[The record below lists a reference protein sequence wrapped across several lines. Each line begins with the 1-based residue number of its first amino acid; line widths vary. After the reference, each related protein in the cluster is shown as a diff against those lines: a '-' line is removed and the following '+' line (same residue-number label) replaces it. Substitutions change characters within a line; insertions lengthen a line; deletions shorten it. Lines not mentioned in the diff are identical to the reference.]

1 MGTGEHVRLKSFH
14 VENFRRLKSVSV
26 ELEET
31 TTIFVGANN
40 SGKTSATHVF
50 HRFLSKTSRF
60 QIHDFSADCW
70 DIFNNIDPFAEEI
83 PSLPTIVLDLWFSIE
98 DDDDIH
104 RAIRLLPGLDW
115 ENLPLGVRMEYA
127 PRNTAQTIAN
137 YQEALARAQESR
149 GEPTSAYKPWPR
161 TLADYL
167 TKRLAA
173 EYEVGYFVLDARECD
188 ENREPLPGHDLYR
201 IGPKASDGEETVRS
215 LVRVDFLHAQRHLS
229 DPDAPGRAENL
240 TRRLSRYYERNLTQR
255 KPDIEALGAVAAT
268 ESALNAHFGREF
280 QGILAKIREIGYP
293 GISNPRLVMRA
304 LLDPQAIL
312 TSNANVHYAIDSAE
326 TATLPDDYNGLGF
339 KNLIYMAV
347 EILDFH
353 HDWLSMEE
361 DRPPVHL
368 VMAEEP
374 ESHLHAQLQQ
384 VFIQNV
390 FGLLGSDA
398 DPGFRTQVIVTTHSS
413 HIVYTHGFESIR
425 YFRRTRHSGKEQRSD
440 VKDLRYF
447 REGKS
452 EDAMIFLQQYL
463 KLAHCDLFFADAAVL
478 VEGNVER
485 LLLPLIIKN
494 EVPELES
501 RHLTILEVSGAFA
514 HRFDDLLKF
523 IGMPTLVVTDLDSVA
538 PYQAANGRT
547 CYRACMTNAPGA
559 VTSNAALKHWLG
571 EGKTAAD
578 LLGLSDAD
586 KVVATEEKH
595 GAHIRIACQTLVPV
609 MWGGEIEKRAGRTLE
624 EAFALQNLEWIHD
637 DASPGL
643 KLRIENADTLSLQQ
657 LHSEIYDRVKDN
669 LGKTEF
675 ALTLIA
681 HPNQKWASPVYVV
694 EGLAWLRDQL
704 QDAPTIPT
712 LE

>member
-1 MGTGEHVRLKSFH
+1 MGENVRLKSFH
-14 VENFRRLKSVSV
+14 VENFRRLKGVSV
-26 ELEET
+26 ELEEK

-50 HRFLSKTSRF
+50 HRFLSKSSRF
-60 QIHDFSADCW
+60 QIYDFSADCW
-70 DIFNNIDPFAEEI
+70 DIFNDIDPLDEQI
-83 PSLPTIVLDLWFSIE
+83 PSLPTIILDLWFDIE
-98 DDDDIH
+98 DNDDIH

-127 PRNTAQTIAN
+127 PRDTAQTIAN
-137 YQEALARAQESR
+137 YREALARAQESR
-149 GEPTSAYKPWPR
+149 GNAASAYKPWPK

-167 TKRLAA
+167 AKRLAA
-173 EYEVGYFVLDARECD
+173 EYEVRYFVLDARECD
-188 ENREPLPGHDLYR
+188 ENRVPLPGRELYR
-201 IGPKASDGEETVRS
+201 IGPKASDGEDTVRS
-215 LVRVDFLHAQRHLS
+215 LLRVDFLHAQRYLS

-255 KPDIEALGAVAAT
+255 TPDIEALGAVAAT

-280 QGILAKIREIGYP
+280 EGILAKIREIGYP

-353 HDWLSMEE
+353 HDWLSMEQ

-390 FGLLGSDA
+390 FGLLGSNA
-398 DPGFRTQVIVTTHSS
+398 DSGFRTQMIVTTHSS

-440 VKDLRYF
+440 VRDLRHF

-452 EDAMIFLQQYL
+452 EEAMSFLQKYL
-463 KLAHCDLFFADAAVL
+463 KLAHCDLFFADAVVL

-494 EVPELES
+494 DVPQLEL
-501 RHLTILEVSGAFA
+501 RHLTILEVGGAFA
-514 HRFDDLLKF
+514 HRLDELLRF
-523 IGMPTLVVTDLDSVA
+523 IGMPALVITDLDSVA
-538 PYQAANGRT
+538 PRKAENGKT
-547 CYRACMTNAPGA
+547 YYRACMTCVPGA

-571 EGKTAAD
+571 EGKTVAD
-578 LLGLSDAD
+578 LLSLSDAE

-595 GAHIRIACQTLVPV
+595 GAHIRIACQTPVPV
-609 MWGGEIEKRAGRTLE
+609 MWGQEIENRAGRTLE
-624 EAFALQNLEWIHD
+624 EAFALQNLEWIHG
-637 DASPGL
+637 DASPEL
-643 KLRIENADTLSLQQ
+643 KLRIEDADALSLEQ
-657 LHSEIYDRVKDN
+657 LHEAIYEQVKEN

-681 HPNQKWASPVYVV
+681 HPDQKWAPPAYIA

-704 QDAPTIPT
+704 QDVPTTPV